1 MLPEITA
8 VGLSVSRLLRQLVPC
23 RWSARYPLSLVL
35 GLGANFGRL
44 FRPQWYYVRVPAC
57 FGYTALAHFFQNSLR
72 RQKFLKHLWF
82 YSVLPTWLHH
92 LFLQL
97 ETAAALPV

>member
-44 FRPQWYYVRVPAC
+44 FRPQ
-57 FGYTALAHFFQNSLR
+57 
-72 RQKFLKHLWF
+72 
-82 YSVLPTWLHH
+82 
-92 LFLQL
+92 
-97 ETAAALPV
+97 